1 MANYIITNSP
11 YFDMYIFKIPLVS
24 YNFFIF
30 QPPQIILAQVQL
42 HRKIPIHTVSFNC
55 DDTEAN
61 KFLNELSTET
71 GGRFHY
77 YNIYST
83 DPDGAKSIIVS
94 ILKYIGSI
102 LAAIEGTMGLTLLQ
116 FHSTIDYLESNEF
129 AIFVYEILLDHN
141 NNNPPPNIMQITF
154 VMLLLLKQNKTK
166 LPKTKKQ
173 NNNNEQKIYIDK
185 INLWKKYMISV
196 VTKTN
201 YC

>member
-1 MANYIITNSP
+1 M
-11 YFDMYIFKIPLVS
+11 
-24 YNFFIF
+24 
-30 QPPQIILAQVQL
+30 AQVQL

-102 LAAIEGTMGLTLLQ
+102 LAAVEGTMGLTLLQ

-141 NNNPPPNIMQITF
+141 NNNPPPQI
-154 VMLLLLKQNKTK
+154 
-166 LPKTKKQ
+166 
-173 NNNNEQKIYIDK
+173 
-185 INLWKKYMISV
+185 
-196 VTKTN
+196 
-201 YC
+201 